1 MFFFYSVFFAAL
13 SARSFVFKLSNVSL
27 HYTAQQIFESNGYD
41 DIDVLVGISDEDLL
55 ELNITDAT
63 HRAALVKVCA

>member
-1 MFFFYSVFFAAL
+1 MCVFFVCLYCPTNAHL
-13 SARSFVFKLSNVSL
+13 YLK
-27 HYTAQQIFESNGYD
+27 HYAAQQIFESNGYD